1 MADAHPTDVLPQ
13 RTDAPQHRR
22 VGLLGYGAIG
32 SVIGHELLRQDRGC
46 ELVGVV
52 ADRAPE
58 PLRCRSV
65 DELIDRS
72 DIIVEAAGQTAVR
85 QHARTIIA
93 AGVDL
98 LVLSVGALADEVL
111 QADLRC
117 GPGRLLI
124 SSGALGGI
132 DLLRAAS
139 LSGGL
144 DRVTLTT
151 RKPVDALLEPWMSDE
166 IQARAERNEE
176 VVVFL
181 GSAREV
187 VSRFPESTN
196 VAATVALATVGF
208 DALQVELIGHPT
220 ATQVRHVVEAEGDIG
235 HYSFS
240 ILNHPSDN
248 PRTSAVTPYAA
259 LRTLWDEVSWMS
271 IR

>member
-1 MADAHPTDVLPQ
+1 MADAHLTHVPTQ
-13 RTDAPQHRR
+13 HADASKHLR

-32 SVIGHELLRQDRGC
+32 SVIGHELLQEYPGC

-52 ADRAPE
+52 AKRAPRA
-58 PLRCRSV
+58 LRCRSV
-65 DELIDRS
+65 DQLIERS
-72 DIIVEAAGQTAVR
+72 DIIVEAAGHSAVR

-98 LVLSVGALADEVL
+98 LVLSVGALADELL
-111 QADLRC
+111 QADLRS

-144 DRVTLTT
+144 DKVMLTT
-151 RKPVDALLEPWMSDE
+151 RKPVAALLEPWMSHD
-166 IQARAERNEE
+166 IHARAAKNEE

-181 GSAREV
+181 GSARQV

-208 DALQVELIGHPT
+208 DALQVKLVGHPT
-220 ATQVRHVVEAEGDIG
+220 DPQVRHVVEAQGDIG
-235 HYSFS
+235 HYRFS
-240 ILNHPSDN
+240 IINNPSQN

-259 LRTLWDEVSWMS
+259 LQTLRDEVSWMS